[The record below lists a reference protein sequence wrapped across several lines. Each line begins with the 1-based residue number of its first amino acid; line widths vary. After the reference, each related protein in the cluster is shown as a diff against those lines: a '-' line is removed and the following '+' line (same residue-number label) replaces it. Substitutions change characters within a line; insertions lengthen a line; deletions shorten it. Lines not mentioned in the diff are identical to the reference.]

1 MTESKIALEYCEGLY
16 QALAENLCLLN
27 HVNDITGYL
36 KSISLSPTFP
46 EVRFCKGCVLPI
58 EDEFT
63 TQFLINKFLANKS
76 DIQMALLCEGFQT
89 LDQYYPKTDRMSGY
103 SRSPWNRDKIL
114 DSKSG
119 LAIKSG
125 ANPDFCIRYNH
136 ENKLRAV
143 GEVKYLPKRKRSDAG
158 IRQVFKELRHYM
170 AIPSSSHSD
179 WGHDF
184 GFGIMYCGNSSSASK
199 VELIR
204 DAWETE
210 RIVIAYFH
218 D

>member
-1 MTESKIALEYCEGLY
+1 MTELEVALEYCEGLY
-16 QALAENLCLLN
+16 QALVKSLCISN
-27 HVNDITGYL
+27 HVNSITEHL

-46 EVRFCKGCVLPI
+46 EVRFCKGCVLPVV
-58 EDEFT
+58 DEFT
-63 TQFLINKFLANKS
+63 TQFLISKFSASKS
-76 DIQMALLCEGFQT
+76 DIRNALLCEGFQT
-89 LDQYYPKTDRMSGY
+89 IEQYYPKTDRMSGY

-119 LAIKSG
+119 SAIKSG
-125 ANPDFCIRYNH
+125 ANPDFCVRYIH
-136 ENKLRAV
+136 KNKLRVV
-143 GEVKYLPKRKRSDAG
+143 GEVKYLPKRKSSDAG
-158 IRQVFKELRHYM
+158 IQQILSELRHYM

-184 GFGIMYCGNSSSASK
+184 GFGIMYCGNTPSASK
-199 VELIR
+199 VELVR
-204 DAWETE
+204 DAWKTE